1 MSTMSLHF
9 PVFRVALL
17 AAAVA
22 PLLLPA
28 CKGGSTPEK
37 ASPSDAPLP
46 PGAAPAIPAEAVRV
60 EVNDHGF
67 QPSTVPLGTG
77 RQLIFRR
84 TSETTCSTEVV
95 FPDLGIQKPL
105 PLNTDVLVTLPASA
119 KGELTF
125 QCGMG
130 MYKSKVVA
138 R

>member
-1 MSTMSLHF
+1 MSTMALHF
-9 PVFRVALL
+9 LLSRVVL
-17 AAAVA
+17 AASVAV
-22 PLLLPA
+22 PLLLSA
-28 CKGGSTPEK
+28 CKGGSTSEK
-37 ASPSDAPLP
+37 VSPSDAPGA
-46 PGAAPAIPAEAVRV
+46 PGAAPPIPAEVVRV
-60 EVNDHGF
+60 EVNDQGF
-67 QPSTVPLGTG
+67 QPSTVPIGTG
-77 RQLIFRR
+77 RQLVFRR

-119 KGELTF
+119 TGELTF